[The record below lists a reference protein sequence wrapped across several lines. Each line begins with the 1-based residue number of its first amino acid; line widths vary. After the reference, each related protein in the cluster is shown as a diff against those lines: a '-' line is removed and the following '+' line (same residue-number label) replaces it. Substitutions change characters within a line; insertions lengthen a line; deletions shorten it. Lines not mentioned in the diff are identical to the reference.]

1 MRYRHMLAAAAA
13 VALGAGHAPA
23 QSIAQ
28 LVSGAGDGLIQ
39 LRFASRPGVC
49 GDGRG
54 MIAGGDHMML
64 GDGGW
69 SDGSGGWRRRC
80 QPGPVRVVL
89 KKTNGAIERVSS
101 FIGGNDS
108 SADVHDLGTVSAPE
122 AATYLL
128 GLARDAAHTVGNGA
142 VVGAILAD
150 SAAPWPALAE
160 VARDAHSHETR
171 QDAAFWLGQAAAAR
185 IRGTTLFGDRVD
197 ETPSNDEEVRGEA
210 IFALSQQ
217 PRDESVPA
225 LISVA
230 RTNRDPMLRGKAL
243 FWLGQSGDPRA
254 IDLFSQILAGAQR

>member
-1 MRYRHMLAAAAA
+1 MRYRHVLAAAAA
-13 VALGAGHAPA
+13 ISLGAGHAAA

-28 LVSGAGDGLIQ
+28 RVGDAGDGLIQ

-69 SDGSGGWRRRC
+69 SEGSGGWRRRC

-89 KKTNGAIERVSS
+89 RKTNGAVERVSS

-108 SADVHDLGTVSAPE
+108 GADVHDLGTISAQE

-128 GLARDAAHTVGNGA
+128 ALARDAPHGVGNGA

-150 SAAPWPALAE
+150 STAPWPALAE

-185 IRGTTLFGDRVD
+185 ITGTTLFGDRGD
-197 ETPSNDEEVRGEA
+197 ETPSDDEEVRGEA

-217 PRDESVPA
+217 PRGQSVPA

-230 RTNRDPMLRGKAL
+230 RTNRDPVLRRKAL

-254 IDLFSQILAGAQR
+254 IDLFSQILTDAQH